1 MVPPWLEL
9 RYKRGEKIAETRYST
24 SFFSGAVPK
33 RTVRC
38 IASGA
43 ESQGF
48 GARVSRQSHHVRA
61 VEGRRAVPPDR
72 FMALVEKSVLVNFTP
87 DQMFRLVDRVE
98 DYPAFLPWCGGS
110 SVADRS
116 AAKLRATVTI
126 DYYRVR
132 QSFTTENTR
141 REPES
146 IDVKLVDGPFRILD
160 GSWQFKALGQ
170 QACKIEFRLHY

>member
-1 MVPPWLEL
+1 M
-9 RYKRGEKIAETRYST
+9 
-24 SFFSGAVPK
+24 SG
-33 RTVRC
+33 R
-38 IASGA
+38 
-43 ESQGF
+43 SQA
-48 GARVSRQSHHVRA
+48 ARQA
-61 VEGRRAVPPDR
+61 PPDR
-72 FMALVEKSVLVNFTP
+72 FMALVEKSVLVHFTP

-110 SVADRS
+110 SVADRT
-116 AAKLRATVTI
+116 AAKLRATVII

-146 IDVKLVDGPFRILD
+146 IDVKLIDGPFRTLD

-170 QACKIEFRLHY
+170 QACKIEFRLHYEFASRILEKLLSPVFNHIANTFVDAFVKRAEQVYGKQ